1 MNNRRPT
8 TAGIDQLSLNLN
20 VTRSPDVSVLASV
33 LLWPPDTLGG
43 DVTGAVLF
51 CLAGYLEVVRG
62 MAQCGGP
69 ALPALGGLCDGGSL
83 LTAVVGTSVG
93 GGADEDMNA
102 CLSAVPD
109 GAGLLLEAP
118 PPAGPPS
125 VVPGGARL
133 LGGCVGVYPSLGRLT
148 RRRPAPLCSSLNL
161 LMTSNCS
168 SGALSGSWPITIYRC
183 VRKLI

>member
-20 VTRSPDVSVLASV
+20 VTRSPDVPVLASV
-33 LLWPPDTLGG
+33 LLWSPDTLGG

-62 MAQCGGP
+62 TAQCGGP
-69 ALPALGGLCDGGSL
+69 ALPGLGGLCDGGSL

-93 GGADEDMNA
+93 GGAGEDMDA
-102 CLSAVPD
+102 RLGAVLDSAE
-109 GAGLLLEAP
+109 LLLGTP
-118 PPAGPPS
+118 PPEGPPS
-125 VVPGGARL
+125 VVPGEARL
-133 LGGCVGVYPSLGRLT
+133 LGGCAGVYPSLGRLT
-148 RRRPAPLCSSLNL
+148 RRRPALLCSLLNL

-168 SGALSGSWPITIYRC
+168 SGAFSGSWPITI
-183 VRKLI
+183 